1 VREERPGDVEP
12 VDGVLRRAFGG
23 AGEADLV
30 RALRGRVQP
39 CLALVAEEDGEVAGH
54 VLFTPVRV
62 GADAT
67 ALALGPMAVDP
78 PRQNRGLGSA
88 LVRTGLARCRAAG
101 HDVVF
106 VLGHT
111 RFYPRLGFRPAAP
124 VGLWWK
130 RPDIGPA
137 FMVAELRAGA
147 LDGLEGEVRYDP
159 AFDAL

>member
-23 AGEADLV
+23 HGEADLV
-30 RALRGRVQP
+30 RALRGRVEP
-39 CLALVAEEDGEVAGH
+39 CL
-54 VLFTPVRV
+54 
-62 GADAT
+62 
-67 ALALGPMAVDP
+67 
-78 PRQNRGLGSA
+78 A

-111 RFYPRLGFRPAAP
+111 RFYPRFGFVPAAP
-124 VGLWWK
+124 RGLWWRK
-130 RPDIGPA
+130 RDVGPA
-137 FMVAELRAGA
+137 FMVAELEPGA
-147 LDGLEGEVRYDP
+147 LDGLEGEVGYDP